1 MLSFQDVV
9 NTIMKIVIDIQ
20 ENRIVEPYT
29 DISCQVKLY
38 EVIISFFN
46 QENIK
51 CLPSIQLAVA
61 VLNRG
66 LNSLNW
72 EISKISSVGLQLLEK
87 ISQPVCGTLYI
98 PVLRPALDQEFSH
111 NNLLHMNIEEENSM
125 CVETDQENAT
135 NCEEHPNN
143 DSNVTKKGIK
153 IISDILI
160 NRSNDTDKSD
170 IKSGE
175 SITEYDKEEEKEL
188 EIVSEDKVEEPLSKL
203 GMEELDK
210 PAQVN
215 QIEAS
220 ENKTEQSFSKRVLE
234 NESATL
240 KKIEEVD
247 VGNNLEDMFNSFQDV
262 VQE

>member
-1 MLSFQDVV
+1 
-9 NTIMKIVIDIQ
+9 MKIVIDIQ
-20 ENRIVEPYT
+20 ENRIVEP
-29 DISCQVKLY
+29 
-38 EVIISFFN
+38 
-46 QENIK
+46 
-51 CLPSIQLAVA
+51 
-61 VLNRG
+61 
-66 LNSLNW
+66 
-72 EISKISSVGLQLLEK
+72 
-87 ISQPVCGTLYI
+87 QPVCGTLYI
-98 PVLRPALDQEFSH
+98 PDLRPALDQEFSH

-247 VGNNLEDMFNSFQDV
+247 VAIFKHLVGIRKVFCSVRGLQEYPLVLERISLKVSRSGSRVRSVFYIGQLHTDIGLRSPVIRMLGV
-262 VQE
+262 A